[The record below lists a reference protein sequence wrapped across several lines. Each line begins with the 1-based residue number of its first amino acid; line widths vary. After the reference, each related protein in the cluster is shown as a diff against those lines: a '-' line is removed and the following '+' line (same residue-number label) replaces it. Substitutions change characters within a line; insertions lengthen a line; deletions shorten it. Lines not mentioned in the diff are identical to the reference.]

1 MIRTP
6 PPALHD
12 LATMV
17 DAPALLLG
25 DLDGQ
30 LRPGGVSGWY
40 VDDVRLL
47 QRCEV
52 SLVGARLELV
62 RRDTGPAGRHS
73 WSYVTRELAEGADAA
88 VRLERVRHLGPDSWE
103 EDLELRVSGPTA
115 LEVTLVVEL
124 TVDDTGIFVVR
135 SGGTGDPAALSGDL
149 TWGAS
154 TTASLSLTGPGPDER
169 TVDGGSLRCSWT
181 ATLEPGSS
189 LRVGLA
195 AQAPGEPLFGPGS
208 DRGWDPVVE
217 SDDPRIGRVVRR
229 SLGDLQGLLMRDG
242 DDDFLA
248 AGSPWYLTLFGRDS
262 LWAARLLLPYDD
274 SLALPTLRALARRQG
289 TTTDPSIE
297 EEPGKIPHEIR
308 REELAHLLPPVYY
321 GSVDATALWVC
332 LLADVAPTA
341 PEAEVRALVPAL
353 RAALGQVVATSEA
366 TGWLRYVDSTGTGL
380 ANQGWKDSPDS
391 VSHADGRLADPP
403 IALCE
408 VQAYAYEAAVRGQ
421 SLLAS
426 LGEAPVP
433 GLDEWAVSLRER
445 FNRDFWTGD
454 GLALALDGEG
464 LPVDIAS
471 SDVGHVLGTGI
482 LDPDREA
489 VLADLLVS
497 DELSSGFGLRT
508 LTTASPRY
516 APLSYHNGSV
526 WPHDTAIA
534 VRGLLATGHTRAARV
549 LTAGLLRTAEAFEDR
564 VPELY
569 AGDSAAEVPSPAAYP
584 ASCRPQA
591 WSAAGLVF
599 ALWGC
604 QGEGDDLLPA
614 YSVRRSSRQS

>member
-1 MIRTP
+1 
-6 PPALHD
+6 
-12 LATMV
+12 MV
-17 DAPALLLG
+17 DAPALLLS

-47 QRCEV
+47 QQCEV
-52 SLVGARLELV
+52 SLAGAPLELV

-73 WSYVTRELAEGADAA
+73 WGYVTRALGEGADPV
-88 VRLERVRHLGPDSWE
+88 VRLERARHLGPDSWRE
-103 EDLELRVSGPTA
+103 ELEVRVSGADPV
-115 LEVTLVVEL
+115 EVTLVVDL
-124 TVDDTGIFVVR
+124 TVDATGIFTVR
-135 SGGTGDPAALSGDL
+135 SGQSGDPVPLGDDL

-154 TTASLSLTGPGPDER
+154 TTASLSVDEPDTR
-169 TVDGGSLRCSWT
+169 SVDGGSLRCSWT
-181 ATLEPGSS
+181 RRL
-189 LRVGLA
+189 
-195 AQAPGEPLFGPGS
+195 APGESFSVALSAQVPGASLFGPGS
-208 DRGWDPVVE
+208 DRGWDPVVQ
-217 SDDPRIGRVVRR
+217 SDDPRIARVVRR
-229 SLGDLQGLLMRDG
+229 SLDDLQGLLMRDG

-289 TTTDPSIE
+289 TEHDPAIE

-341 PEAEVRALVPAL
+341 PADEVRALVPAL
-353 RAALGQVVATSEA
+353 RAALAQVVATSEA

-391 VSHADGRLADPP
+391 VSDASGALATPP

-421 SLLAS
+421 ALLTS
-426 LGEAPVP
+426 LGDSPVP
-433 GLDEWAVSLRER
+433 GLDAWADSLRTR
-445 FNRDFWTGD
+445 FNEEFWVGD
-454 GLALALDGEG
+454 LLAIALDGEG
-464 LPVDIAS
+464 RALNVAS
-471 SDVGHVLGTGI
+471 SNVGHVLGTGI
-482 LDPDREA
+482 LPPDREA
-489 VLADLLVS
+489 RLAALLVS

-508 LTTASPRY
+508 LTTRSPLY
-516 APLSYHNGSV
+516 SPLSYHNGSV

-534 VRGLLATGHTRAARV
+534 IRGLLATGHTREARL
-549 LTAGLLRTAEAFEDR
+549 LTAGLLRAAEAFEDR

-569 AGDSAAEVPSPAAYP
+569 AGDSASEVPSPAAYP

-599 ALWGC
+599 ALWSC
-604 QGEGDDLLPA
+604 QGEGDELLPA
-614 YSVRRSSRQS
+614 YSIR